1 MFTHKQRVPE
11 CAHTYN
17 HTATTKEKPH
27 TYASKQQ
34 ETRREVLERIT
45 TVFLLRRRQ
54 QQQQQQISV
63 RRVIKTH
70 RNQGCQG
77 TQVRLI
83 QLIVQ
88 LSLKNGSRI
97 SLTARGTKSCGNAH
111 DWFRIFVLQNLLRLV
126 RRKLEHGRNHF
137 GHCLQMKD
145 DKKKKKVCMWATVLV
160 TIICDDMTRKKKT
173 QNKKKNKPKTNKL
186 PGLAVQFHERAH
198 KHKG

>member
-45 TVFLLRRRQ
+45 TVFLLRRRWQ
-54 QQQQQQISV
+54 QQQQQMISV

-70 RNQGCQG
+70 RNQGCWG

-111 DWFRIFVLQNLLRLV
+111 DWFRVFVLQNLLRLV

-145 DKKKKKVCMWATVLV
+145 NQKKKKSLYLGNSFGNNNLRWHDQKE
-160 TIICDDMTRKKKT
+160 K
-173 QNKKKNKPKTNKL
+173 NKKNKNKPKTNKL
-186 PGLAVQFHERAH
+186 PGLAVQFHERTH
-198 KHKG
+198 KHKA